1 MMWYVYFFINLAMNL
16 AHLLGFAPDH
26 YLISNIHGTGIHLF
40 TKKVL
45 KVIENLFNQFSNKA
59 NNIFHLTR

>member
-1 MMWYVYFFINLAMNL
+1 MNL

-26 YLISNIHGTGIHLF
+26 YLISNIHGTGIHFF